1 MAKVVKVVKVVQTLE
16 HYWKLREQ
24 CSKGK
29 HKFRDNNFGV
39 TWCVVCGQHS
49 TSPSNIPLKPE
60 ECIIISDL
68 K

>member
-1 MAKVVKVVKVVQTLE
+1 MAKVVKVVQTLE

-29 HKFRDNNFGV
+29 HKLRDNKFGV
-39 TWCVVCGQHS
+39 TWCVVCGLHS
-49 TSPSNIPLKPE
+49 TKPSNISLQPE